1 MQKNSDKTV
10 PTIWCQLYKLQ
21 KEGKL
26 IFRAN
31 SQSSMLAGSK
41 CGEVGLGGCMLYRR
55 TKWGS
60 SPSCVKSSGRQTF
73 YTTQRFGP
81 DNLRS
86 SAWDYILH
94 LIIMLSTLVIITFY
108 NFHLLKYSTW
118 YLAYI
123 NSSVNFYRWIDER
136 KMEKRA
142 ESIIFWVWNV
152 V

>member
-1 MQKNSDKTV
+1 MWTSLSIFYFTEHFLKASMCTALCRV
-10 PTIWCQLYKLQ
+10 RGGGAGRTHALQ
-21 KEGKL
+21 ED
-26 IFRAN
+26 
-31 SQSSMLAGSK
+31 
-41 CGEVGLGGCMLYRR
+41 
-55 TKWGS
+55 KWGS

-123 NSSVNFYRWIDER
+123 NSSIIFYRWIDER

-142 ESIIFWVWNV
+142 ESIIFWVWSV